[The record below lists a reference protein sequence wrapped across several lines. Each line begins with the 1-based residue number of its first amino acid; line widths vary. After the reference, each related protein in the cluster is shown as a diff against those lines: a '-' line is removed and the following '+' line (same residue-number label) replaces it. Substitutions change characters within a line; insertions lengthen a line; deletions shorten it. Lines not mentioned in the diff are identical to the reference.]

1 MCSFKSTVFHSITLT
16 LLNEDLLKEELNKQ
30 DYHFTK
36 EGTTMVEMTEK
47 EKAAQGLLYNAYYD
61 EELISQRAYCK
72 AICYEYNQLHPAKIE
87 ERTALIQKLFGKTGG
102 SFLIEPPFI
111 CDYGYNIEIG
121 SNFYANHNC
130 IILDGAKVVF
140 GDNVMIAPNCS
151 FYTAGHPLDVERR
164 NAGLE
169 YAYPVKVGSNVWIG
183 GNVSVLPGVTIGD
196 NAVIGAGSIVTK
208 DIPSDVVAFGNPCR
222 VIREISDE
230 DKKF

>member
-151 FYTAGHPLDVERR
+151 FYTAGHPLDVERH